1 MNRGS
6 SDTIK
11 KSQCVCVGEGGLYG
25 NFASEYEASSQW
37 QSVVCGVGVSFQKSG
52 RLEKTV

>member
-11 KSQCVCVGEGGLYG
+11 KASVCVGEGGLYG

-37 QSVVCGVGVSFQKSG
+37 QSGVWGW
-52 RLEKTV
+52 R